1 MLPHPTEVLMKSFA
15 GIAVLVLICGCE
27 KEVQI
32 QPRTESADPSE
43 FYTVQASTATGTVG
57 MPISGGF
64 EIKPARGWKINEEYP
79 WKFEVL
85 DAPGVTVTPTL
96 IEKSEMTLSSGLAKI
111 PFTAVTA
118 SPGAHEVKATGR
130 LSICS
135 PDACH
140 NFLHQEIV
148 FTIEAQ

>member
-1 MLPHPTEVLMKSFA
+1 MKSFA